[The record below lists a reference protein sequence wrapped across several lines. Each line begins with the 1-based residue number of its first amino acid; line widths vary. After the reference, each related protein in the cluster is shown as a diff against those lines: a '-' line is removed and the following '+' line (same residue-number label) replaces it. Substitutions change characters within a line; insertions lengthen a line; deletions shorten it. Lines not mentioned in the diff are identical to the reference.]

1 MKQRHL
7 ARRVA
12 LQALFEIDM
21 AGHKPGVVLAHRLED
36 QNPPLGREAASFAQR
51 LVQGVVESQSRLD
64 AIIAKYAPEW
74 PVSQIA
80 VIDRNILRMAI
91 WEMAMEGTPVKVV
104 INEAVELAKVF
115 GSDSSPRFINGVLGA
130 VTRAG
135 DVQQRLAAS
144 LDEET
149 VR

>member
-1 MKQRHL
+1 MKPRHQ

-12 LQALFEIDM
+12 LQALFEIDV
-21 AGHKPGVVLAHRLED
+21 AGHKPGVVITHRLEE
-36 QNPPLGREAASFAQR
+36 QTPPLGRDAAAFARR
-51 LVQGVVESQSRLD
+51 LVQGVVETRPQLD

-80 VIDRNILRMAI
+80 VIDRNILRMAL
-91 WEMAMEGTPVKVV
+91 WEMAVEGTPVKVA

-115 GSDSSPRFINGVLGA
+115 GADSSPRFVNGVLGA

-135 DVQQRLAAS
+135 DVQRRLAIS
-144 LDEET
+144 LSEET
-149 VR
+149 VI